1 MNLFKKFIFAPFFII
16 SFLAFCYL
24 LNLIIKDTG
33 ILLSLEIS
41 SLINLII
48 ISGLAFVSSL
58 FFVLFATLTQDWK
71 YILASGAI
79 AALASFI
86 FLPLDLAIIL
96 GVLLL
101 VSISYT
107 YFFLEKKLHSYITF
121 QATVLL
127 PPSVKFLASLIVIA
141 ASVVF
146 YLLNTSEINKNG
158 FQIPESVIDSIVKL
172 TPLPELPDS
181 DSSLQELS
189 ITPEQINVIK
199 QNPQLAKQYGLTEN
213 ALDALLHPATAPEN
227 PIKGIIKQQTEQF
240 LAPYKNLIPIFLTLL
255 FFLTLNSF
263 LYIYSLLLTPLLW
276 LTFYILEKT
285 NFIHFEL
292 EMREI
297 KKMVV

>member
-1 MNLFKKFIFAPFFII
+1 MILLKKFLFAPFFIV
-16 SFLAFCYL
+16 SFLGFCFL
-24 LNLIIKDTG
+24 LKLVLKDTG

-71 YILASGAI
+71 YTLAIGAI
-79 AALASFI
+79 AALAPFI
-86 FLPLDLAIIL
+86 FLPLDLAVIL

-101 VSISYT
+101 VSLSYT
-107 YFFLEKKLHSYITF
+107 YFFLDKKLHSYVTF
-121 QATVLL
+121 QPTVLL
-127 PPSVKFLASLIVIA
+127 APSVKFLASLILIA

-158 FQIPESVIDSIVKL
+158 FQIPESVIDSVVKL
-172 TPLPELPDS
+172 TPQAQTLEGNS
-181 DSSLQELS
+181 DLEQLS
-189 ITPEQINVIK
+189 ITPEQINILK
-199 QNPQLAKQYGLTEN
+199 ENPELAKQYGLSEN

-240 LAPYKNLIPIFLTLL
+240 LAPYANLIPIFLTLL
-255 FFLTLNSF
+255 FFLTLHSF
-263 LYIYSLLLTPLLW
+263 LYIFSLLTVPLVW
-276 LTFYILEKT
+276 GIFYLLEKT
-285 NFIHFEL
+285 NFVHFEL